1 VDIDPDQLNQVLAQR
16 LGAVVP
22 DGFHIEAAEGMLWY
36 SADRGRFPGQDG
48 SYRVGT
54 AGTYVR
60 DNFAVH
66 GETDEERAAGVTA
79 QALDELQDYISEAN
93 HDPWP
98 GQRAQPQA
106 RAQVRDGVLF
116 AWYEGPGSPSGAVLE
131 IEPVS
136 LADLQR
142 HSGYDQ
148 DSESP
153 G

>member
-1 VDIDPDQLNQVLAQR
+1 VGIDPDQLNQVLAQR

-22 DGFHIEAAEGMLWY
+22 DGFHIEAAEGMLRY
-36 SADRGRFPGQDG
+36 SADTQ
-48 SYRVGT
+48 VGT

-66 GETDEERAAGVTA
+66 GETDEERAGGVTA
-79 QALDELQDYISEAN
+79 QALDELQDYISEATR
-93 HDPWP
+93 DPWP

-131 IEPVS
+131 MEPVP

-148 DSESP
+148 DSESL

>member
-1 VDIDPDQLNQVLAQR
+1 MAPAGR
-16 LGAVVP
+16 PGAA
-22 DGFHIEAAEGMLWY
+22 G
-36 SADRGRFPGQDG
+36 DRQ
-48 SYRVGT
+48 VGT

-66 GETDEERAAGVTA
+66 GETDEERAGGVTA
-79 QALDELQDYISEAN
+79 QALDELQDYISEAT
-93 HDPWP
+93 HDPCP

-106 RAQVRDGVLF
+106 RAQVRGGVLF

-131 IEPVS
+131 MEPVP
-136 LADLQR
+136 LADLQW

-148 DSESP
+148 DSESL